1 MRKRGFDGYRRYSE
15 DNHRTLDA
23 VSDLSRNEYIASI
36 EQKFKLSR
44 YRFLSMGDF
53 AEMVDAALP
62 KPGKRGPYKK
72 RAAWAN

>member
-44 YRFLSMGDF
+44 TGSCTMSDL

-62 KPGKRGPYKK
+62 KPGKRGLCKE
-72 RAAWAN
+72 RAA